1 MKYLAVSTNT
11 RDVSP
16 YITAEF
22 QRVDELRAAGTITGG
37 WLKSDFSGAVLVL
50 ECADGDEATAALNTL
65 PIALNNASTFVLTE
79 IVDLDSV
86 RPGVA

>member
-50 ECADGDEATAALNTL
+50 ECADENEATAALNTL
-65 PIALNNASTFVLTE
+65 PIAINNASTFVLTE

-86 RPGVA
+86 RPSMA